1 MAKRNLPF
9 KLVLR
14 KSSPITKAAVLA
26 AVVLSTVALVTLHG
40 SIEANKN
47 RYEALR
53 IQAAILEGRN
63 DPLTFC
69 INNVGTVEGIERIA
83 MEELGLVLPDS
94 VVITPGD

>member
-26 AVVLSTVALVTLHG
+26 AIVLSTVALVTLHG

-63 DPLTFC
+63 DHLTFC

-83 MEELGLVLPDS
+83 MEELGLEYPGT
-94 VVITPGD
+94 VIFTPGN

>member
-26 AVVLSTVALVTLHG
+26 AVVLSTVALLTLHG
-40 SIEANKN
+40 SIAANKD

-63 DPLTFC
+63 DHLTFC

-83 MEELGLVLPDS
+83 MEELGLEYPGT
-94 VVITPGD
+94 VIFTPGN